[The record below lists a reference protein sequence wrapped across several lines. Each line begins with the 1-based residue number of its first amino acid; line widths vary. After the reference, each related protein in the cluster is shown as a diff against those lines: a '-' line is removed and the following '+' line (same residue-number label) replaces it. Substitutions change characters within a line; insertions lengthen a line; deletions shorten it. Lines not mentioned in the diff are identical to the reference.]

1 MYFIPLSLPLLVS
14 YVSYVHYA
22 LSAPRVNTYTSVCVR
37 ACVVIVALLLLLRV
51 SFHTHFRTTT
61 HLESLPLARTHS
73 RAAGQ
78 NVTNIIYRVF
88 SQLHTHSLRSWLHR
102 TCAVHLSCQ
111 LTAISQ
117 LIGALYRRNE
127 NQNRLPDMW
136 FYGSKRKRA
145 GLLFN
150 SFALRC
156 DRYRPM

>member
-1 MYFIPLSLPLLVS
+1 LFRTFRMFTTHFPL
-14 YVSYVHYA
+14 
-22 LSAPRVNTYTSVCVR
+22 RVLIRTQVCVCVR
-37 ACVVIVALLLLLRV
+37 VLLLLLC
-51 SFHTHFRTTT
+51 FCFCGFPCTHTFAPLRTSNHCLSLALT
-61 HLESLPLARTHS
+61 HALLGRTL
-73 RAAGQ
+73 RILFIGF
-78 NVTNIIYRVF
+78 F
-88 SQLHTHSLRSWLHR
+88 SQLHTHLLRYWLHR

>member
-1 MYFIPLSLPLLVS
+1 MFRTFRMFTTHFPL
-14 YVSYVHYA
+14 
-22 LSAPRVNTYTSVCVR
+22 RVLIRTQVCVCVR
-37 ACVVIVALLLLLRV
+37 VLLLLLC
-51 SFHTHFRTTT
+51 FCFCGFPCTHTFAPRITASRSH
-61 HLESLPLARTHS
+61 SLTRCWAERYEYYLS
-73 RAAGQ
+73 G
-78 NVTNIIYRVF
+78 F

>member
-51 SFHTHFRTTT
+51 SLHTHFRTTT

-78 NVTNIIYRVF
+78 NVTNIIYRF
-88 SQLHTHSLRSWLHR
+88 FFAIAHTLAALLVAPYLRRSL
-102 TCAVHLSCQ
+102 VLS
-111 LTAISQ
+111 IN
-117 LIGALYRRNE
+117 RN
-127 NQNRLPDMW
+127 
-136 FYGSKRKRA
+136 
-145 GLLFN
+145 
-150 SFALRC
+150 
-156 DRYRPM
+156 